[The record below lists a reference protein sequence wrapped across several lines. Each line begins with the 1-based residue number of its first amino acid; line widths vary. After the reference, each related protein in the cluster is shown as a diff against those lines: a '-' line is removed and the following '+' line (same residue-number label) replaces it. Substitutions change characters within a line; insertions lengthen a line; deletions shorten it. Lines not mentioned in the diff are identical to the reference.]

1 MSDEAAAAAAKAV
14 ADADAAGVARAT
26 ALFSKTYDGARPTAA
41 AAAPGRVNLI
51 GEHTDYNDG
60 WVFPLALEKSTYMVG
75 ARRSGGAG
83 TKSRVVCEAFEGDVV
98 EFDVAGDVAPLS
110 GDRKWANYVVG
121 MVAMYVRAAEK
132 SGGEGIPAFDAAFVS
147 DVPIGGGVSSS
158 AALEMSTGA
167 FLEALTSCPVDA
179 TERALRG
186 QATEHEYAK
195 VPCGIMDQLISSR
208 ATAGSALLI
217 DCRSHDVAPVPLSDP
232 SVVIVVTNSHVEHD
246 LSGSEYPERRES
258 CTAAVKAIAAKHA
271 SEEKPVKALRDATLG
286 MLASVSDD
294 LDPKTRA
301 RAHHVI
307 SEDVRTQEAR
317 KALEA
322 GDFTTVGRLMV
333 ESHASLRDDYEVS
346 VPEIDALVEIACKV
360 DGVFGSRIT
369 GGGFGGCT
377 VSLAKREAVDALLA
391 AVEAEYPA
399 ASGGVKATCFVT
411 RAGAGARQL
420 EVPAEG

>member
-1 MSDEAAAAAAKAV
+1 
-14 ADADAAGVARAT
+14 
-26 ALFSKTYDGARPTAA
+26 
-41 AAAPGRVNLI
+41 
-51 GEHTDYNDG
+51 
-60 WVFPLALEKSTYMVG
+60 
-75 ARRSGGAG
+75 
-83 TKSRVVCEAFEGDVV
+83 
-98 EFDVAGDVAPLS
+98 
-110 GDRKWANYVVG
+110 
-121 MVAMYVRAAEK
+121 
-132 SGGEGIPAFDAAFVS
+132 
-147 DVPIGGGVSSS
+147 
-158 AALEMSTGA
+158 MSTGA
-167 FLEALTSCPVDA
+167 FLEALTSKPLDA

-217 DCRSHDVAPVPLSDP
+217 DCRSHEVTPVPLSDP

-246 LSGSEYPERRES
+246 LSGSEYPERRDS
-258 CTAAVKAIAAKHA
+258 CKAAVKAIAAKHG
-271 SEEKPVKALRDATLG
+271 SEEKPVKALRDATLD

-322 GDFTTVGRLMV
+322 GDFVTVGRLMG

-346 VPEIDALVEIACKV
+346 VHEIDALVEIACKV

-411 RAGAGARQL
+411 RAGAGARVL
-420 EVPAEG
+420 EVPAES